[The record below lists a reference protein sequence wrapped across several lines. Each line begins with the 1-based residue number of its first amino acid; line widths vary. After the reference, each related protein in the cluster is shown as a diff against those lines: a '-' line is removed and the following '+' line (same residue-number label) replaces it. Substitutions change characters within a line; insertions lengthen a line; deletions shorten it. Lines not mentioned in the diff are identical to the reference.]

1 MHVRMSGRAR
11 ARGLSFFLVVAV
23 VGSVAQLPA
32 LSVTKSEVDQACAA
46 SKEQYAVYKAAED
59 KFIEANLAWEATQ
72 NDIAAIEYKRE
83 RAVERVEFRQ
93 SEIDDIE
100 VRIQALAVALYMQGG
115 SGSDLVLFADSMDEI
130 ITGTEFL
137 SAATEDEMGSLDDL
151 LASKSELERL
161 QDELVAIDAQLR
173 ELEVEQKSYA
183 DESQAIAE
191 EKQAAF
197 AQLSA
202 ECQSLNRKYQAQ
214 LAAEAARQA
223 AARGGRAAGIASIS
237 GFSCPFPGSSFIDSW
252 GFPRSGG
259 RSHRGVDMFGPW
271 NAPLV
276 ASADGYVLVANGGLG
291 GKTVW
296 LISDNGFAYYYAHLS
311 SWNVSSGQRVT
322 GGVTV
327 IGYNGDTGNARGGSP
342 HLHFEIHPGGRG
354 APAVN
359 PYPTVRGA
367 C

>member
-1 MHVRMSGRAR
+1 MFAR
-11 ARGLSFFLVVAV
+11 RLSFFLVAV
-23 VGSVAQLPA
+23 LVGSLSQSPA
-32 LSVTKSEVDQACAA
+32 FSVTKSEVDEACAA
-46 SKEQYAVYKAAED
+46 SREQYAVFKAAEE

-72 NDIAAIEYKRE
+72 NEVAAIEYKRE

-93 SEIDDIE
+93 SEIEDIE
-100 VRIQALAVALYMQGG
+100 VRIQDLAVALYMQGG
-115 SGSDLVLFADSMDEI
+115 SGSDLVLFADSVDEI

-137 SAATEDEMGSLDDL
+137 SLATEDEMGSLDDL

-161 QDELVAIDAQLR
+161 QDELVKIDAQLR
-173 ELEVEQKSYA
+173 DLEAEQKAFA
-183 DESQAIAE
+183 DESQAISE
-191 EKQAAF
+191 ERLAAF
-197 AQLSA
+197 AELSA
-202 ECQSLNRKYQAQ
+202 DCQALNRRYQAQ
-214 LAAEAARQA
+214 LAAEAARRA
-223 AARGGRAAGIASIS
+223 AARGGGAAGIPSIS

-259 RSHRGVDMFGPW
+259 RRHKGVDMFGPW

-276 ASADGYVLVANGGLG
+276 ASGDGYVLVGNGGLG
-291 GKTVW
+291 GKSVW
-296 LISDNGFAYYYAHLS
+296 LVADNGFAYYYAHLA
-311 SWNVSSGQRVT
+311 SWNVSNGQRVS

-354 APAVN
+354 AAAVN
-359 PYPTVRGA
+359 PYPTVRGV